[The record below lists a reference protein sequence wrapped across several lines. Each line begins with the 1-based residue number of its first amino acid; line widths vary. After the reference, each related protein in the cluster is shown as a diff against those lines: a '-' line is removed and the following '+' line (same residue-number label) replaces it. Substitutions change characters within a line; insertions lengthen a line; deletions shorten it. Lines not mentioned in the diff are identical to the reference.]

1 MLLEEF
7 ENTSA
12 VIEPTD
18 TSIRGGGETCNTLIL
33 SFNGEIIKRV
43 AELENVYEELFT
55 IEMAGCHGIF
65 MNKVE

>member
-18 TSIRGGGETCNTLIL
+18 MAIARKLESTSC
-33 SFNGEIIKRV
+33 
-43 AELENVYEELFT
+43 
-55 IEMAGCHGIF
+55 
-65 MNKVE
+65 

>member
-18 TSIRGGGETCNTLIL
+18 KTVARTLESTSC
-33 SFNGEIIKRV
+33 
-43 AELENVYEELFT
+43 
-55 IEMAGCHGIF
+55 
-65 MNKVE
+65 

>member
-18 TSIRGGGETCNTLIL
+18 KAIAKGVYTSL
-33 SFNGEIIKRV
+33 SE
-43 AELENVYEELFT
+43 
-55 IEMAGCHGIF
+55 
-65 MNKVE
+65 VEAL

>member
-18 TSIRGGGETCNTLIL
+18 KGIARKLESTTC
-33 SFNGEIIKRV
+33 
-43 AELENVYEELFT
+43 
-55 IEMAGCHGIF
+55 
-65 MNKVE
+65 

>member
-18 TSIRGGGETCNTLIL
+18 ASIRGGGETCNTTDTAALTAPCK
-33 SFNGEIIKRV
+33 SE
-43 AELENVYEELFT
+43 
-55 IEMAGCHGIF
+55 
-65 MNKVE
+65 

>member
-18 TSIRGGGETCNTLIL
+18 TSIRGGGETCNTLSL

-55 IEMAGCHGIF
+55 I
-65 MNKVE
+65 

>member
-33 SFNGEIIKRV
+33 SLMEKSLR
-43 AELENVYEELFT
+43 ELPS
-55 IEMAGCHGIF
+55 
-65 MNKVE
+65 

>member
-18 TSIRGGGETCNTLIL
+18 KAIARTLE
-33 SFNGEIIKRV
+33 SRS
-43 AELENVYEELFT
+43 
-55 IEMAGCHGIF
+55 C
-65 MNKVE
+65 

>member
-18 TSIRGGGETCNTLIL
+18 KAITR
-33 SFNGEIIKRV
+33 K
-43 AELENVYEELFT
+43 LESRS
-55 IEMAGCHGIF
+55 C
-65 MNKVE
+65 

>member
-18 TSIRGGGETCNTLIL
+18 KAIA
-33 SFNGEIIKRV
+33 IK
-43 AELENVYEELFT
+43 LESRS
-55 IEMAGCHGIF
+55 C
-65 MNKVE
+65 

>member
-18 TSIRGGGETCNTLIL
+18 KAIARKLESTSC
-33 SFNGEIIKRV
+33 
-43 AELENVYEELFT
+43 
-55 IEMAGCHGIF
+55 
-65 MNKVE
+65 